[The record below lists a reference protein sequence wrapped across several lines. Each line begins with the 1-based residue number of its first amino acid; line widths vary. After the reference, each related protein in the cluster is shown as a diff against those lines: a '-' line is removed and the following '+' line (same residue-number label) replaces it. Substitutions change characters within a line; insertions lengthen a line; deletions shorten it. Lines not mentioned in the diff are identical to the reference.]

1 MPFEAASKIPHPQLL
16 PLPYNKNVSKV
27 KMGMIAC
34 MPNSSKSTHK
44 HTYKLYIY
52 IYIYMMQNLT
62 CKIWYNKAIYK

>member
-44 HTYKLYIY
+44 HTYKHDIY
-52 IYIYMMQNLT
+52 I
-62 CKIWYNKAIYK
+62 